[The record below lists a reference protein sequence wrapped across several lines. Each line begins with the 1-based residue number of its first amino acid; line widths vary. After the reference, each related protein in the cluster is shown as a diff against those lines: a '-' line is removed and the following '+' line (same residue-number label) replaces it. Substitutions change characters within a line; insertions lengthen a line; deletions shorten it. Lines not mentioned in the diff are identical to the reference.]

1 MVQSTNQIKTC
12 NLNSGELTCRLQT
25 FLTSKLRSAGKTAI
39 LLNKKLKGPC
49 RRIKRDKL
57 SGTESKIKRLLKDE
71 KRLETTVKDPTQANS
86 AGKEPTE
93 KGKSLNSTLQIIEG
107 TVRVTFKNFGLDY
120 CSCLHLSVSQVKDQ
134 GSDSDAEA
142 EQTARN
148 EPSEQGSTEE
158 SENGESDVKNTDG
171 ENEEDE
177 DKVTK
182 EELYLL
188 LISFFA
194 ILGLT
199 HCAMA

>member
-1 MVQSTNQIKTC
+1 MEFI
-12 NLNSGELTCRLQT
+12 CRLRI
-25 FLTSKLRSAGKTAI
+25 FLRTAGKTAI

-57 SGTESKIKRLLKDE
+57 SGTDTKIKRLLIDE
-71 KRLETTVKDPTQANS
+71 KKLEKTGTDSTENKSAKENS
-86 AGKEPTE
+86 FE
-93 KGKSLNSTLQIIEG
+93 KNVSADGHLEMIEG
-107 TVRVTFKNFGLDY
+107 SAMLAHISNPPIRNLPYIYLRVT
-120 CSCLHLSVSQVKDQ
+120 QIKDQ
-134 GSDSDAEA
+134 ESDVEE
-142 EQTARN
+142 EQTGSN
-148 EPSEQGSTEE
+148 EPAGHNSQNE
-158 SENGESDVKNTDG
+158 SDTGESDNVDTEE

-194 ILGLT
+194 LLGLT